1 MLERLKAGWEGDDRG
16 RDGWMASLTRWTWV
30 WVGSGRWWWTGKPG
44 VLQSMG
50 FPRVGHDWTEP
61 KESTYK
67 KTHNKSYHMCR
78 NLEYTPFKVIN
89 LICMPTITISPQQ
102 CDGSSSQS
110 SKKKKKNSWWTSL
123 VAQWMRNYLWM
134 QRIWVWSLIRD
145 NSTCC
150 RATKP
155 MWHKYWAHVPET
167 ASHYYWAHMS
177 QLLKYAQ
184 LKPVRHNKRILNTK
198 MKMGCHS
205 LQLEKALR
213 RAIKMSQCSQK

>member
-1 MLERLKAGWEGDDRG
+1 
-16 RDGWMASLTRWTWV
+16 MASPTGWTWV
-30 WVGSGRWWWTGKPG
+30 WVGSGSWWWTGKPG
-44 VLQSMG
+44 ILQSMG
-50 FPRVGHDWTEP
+50 FPRFGHNWATELNL
-61 KESTYK
+61 K
-67 KTHNKSYHMCR
+67 KVPIKRLTTNVIILCR
-78 NLEYTPFKVIN
+78 NLECTPFKVIN
-89 LICMPTITISPQQ
+89 LICMPTVTISPQQ

-134 QRIWVWSLIRD
+134 QRTWVWSLIRD

-155 MWHKYWAHVPET
+155 MWHKYRAHVPET

-177 QLLKYAQ
+177 QLLKSVQ

-198 MKMGCHS
+198 MKRGCHS

>member
-16 RDGWMASLTRWTWV
+16 WDGWMASLTRWTWV

-110 SKKKKKNSWWTSL
+110 SKKKKRIHGGLPLWHSGCETTCECRGYGFDPWLETIPHAAEQLSPCGTSTEPMFQRL
-123 VAQWMRNYLWM
+123 PATTTEPTCHNY
-134 QRIWVWSLIRD
+134 WS
-145 NSTCC
+145 
-150 RATKP
+150 P
-155 MWHKYWAHVPET
+155 
-167 ASHYYWAHMS
+167 
-177 QLLKYAQ
+177 
-184 LKPVRHNKRILNTK
+184 
-198 MKMGCHS
+198 HS
-205 LQLEKALR
+205 
-213 RAIKMSQCSQK
+213 